1 MKKIQLL
8 NLKEGAEINFS
19 ANTQN
24 HTNEESD
31 HYMKQTVKASV
42 FEDLFSNKEY
52 LLQLYQALHPE
63 DTTVLESDLEY
74 VTLQQVMANNPY
86 NDLGF
91 KVGSRLMILVE
102 AQSTWTENI
111 IVRCIMYLAQTW
123 KDYFISSK
131 QSVYASTKLEFPE
144 PELYVL
150 YTGSKTISKTE
161 ISLSEEF
168 FAGKPIAIDAKVK
181 VLITGKN
188 NDIIT
193 QYVLFTKVIDEQ
205 RNLYKNNTQ
214 TAITETIRICKD
226 KNILKE
232 YLEDFEKEVID
243 IMVTL
248 YSQEEVL
255 RDYVTSE
262 KFTSEVK
269 GIVEL
274 SQELGRSF
282 ADTVSYVAK
291 KCNVSKDIAERKVNS
306 FWN

>member
-111 IVRCIMYLAQTW
+111 IVRCIMYLAQ
-123 KDYFISSK
+123 
-131 QSVYASTKLEFPE
+131 
-144 PELYVL
+144 
-150 YTGSKTISKTE
+150 

-232 YLEDFEKEVID
+232 YLENHEKEVID

>member
-1 MKKIQLL
+1 MYYVS
-8 NLKEGAEINFS
+8 G
-19 ANTQN
+19 
-24 HTNEESD
+24 
-31 HYMKQTVKASV
+31 
-42 FEDLFSNKEY
+42 
-52 LLQLYQALHPE
+52 
-63 DTTVLESDLEY
+63 SDLERLFY
-74 VTLQQVMANNPY
+74 FFQTKRLRF
-86 NDLGF
+86 DEIGI
-91 KVGSRLMILVE
+91 SR
-102 AQSTWTENI
+102 TRI
-111 IVRCIMYLAQTW
+111 ICSIYW
-123 KDYFISSK
+123 F
-131 QSVYASTKLEFPE
+131 
-144 PELYVL
+144 
-150 YTGSKTISKTE
+150 KTISKTE

-232 YLEDFEKEVID
+232 YLENHEKEVID

>member
-1 MKKIQLL
+1 M
-8 NLKEGAEINFS
+8 NS
-19 ANTQN
+19 A
-24 HTNEESD
+24 
-31 HYMKQTVKASV
+31 
-42 FEDLFSNKEY
+42 FL
-52 LLQLYQALHPE
+52 
-63 DTTVLESDLEY
+63 
-74 VTLQQVMANNPY
+74 
-86 NDLGF
+86 
-91 KVGSRLMILVE
+91 
-102 AQSTWTENI
+102 
-111 IVRCIMYLAQTW
+111 
-123 KDYFISSK
+123 ISS
-131 QSVYASTKLEFPE
+131 ASLSTFVATL
-144 PELYVL
+144 
-150 YTGSKTISKTE
+150 
-161 ISLSEEF
+161 SLSEQF
-168 FAGKPIAIDAKVK
+168 FAGKPIPIDAKVK
-181 VLITGKN
+181 VPITGKN

-232 YLEDFEKEVID
+232 YLENHEKEVID

-274 SQELGRSF
+274 SQELGRYF

>member
-1 MKKIQLL
+1 M
-8 NLKEGAEINFS
+8 
-19 ANTQN
+19 
-24 HTNEESD
+24 
-31 HYMKQTVKASV
+31 
-42 FEDLFSNKEY
+42 
-52 LLQLYQALHPE
+52 HPE

-74 VTLQQVMANNPY
+74 ITLQQVMANNPY

-91 KVGSRLMILVE
+91 KVGSRLMILVG

-131 QSVYASTKLEFPE
+131 QSVYASRKLEFPE

-193 QYVLFTKVIDEQ
+193 QYVLFTKVID
-205 RNLYKNNTQ
+205 
-214 TAITETIRICKD
+214 
-226 KNILKE
+226 
-232 YLEDFEKEVID
+232 

-291 KCNVSKDIAERKVNS
+291 KCNVSRDIAERKVNS

>member
-1 MKKIQLL
+1 LSDVLCIWLRPGKIILFL
-8 NLKEGAEINFS
+8 PNKAFTLRRNWNF
-19 ANTQN
+19 QN
-24 HTNEESD
+24 QN
-31 HYMKQTVKASV
+31 YM
-42 FEDLFSNKEY
+42 FY
-52 LLQLYQALHPE
+52 
-63 DTTVLESDLEY
+63 
-74 VTLQQVMANNPY
+74 
-86 NDLGF
+86 
-91 KVGSRLMILVE
+91 ILVPK
-102 AQSTWTENI
+102 Q
-111 IVRCIMYLAQTW
+111 LA
-123 KDYFISSK
+123 KPKFLFLK
-131 QSVYASTKLEFPE
+131 N
-144 PELYVL
+144 
-150 YTGSKTISKTE
+150 
-161 ISLSEEF
+161 F

-232 YLEDFEKEVID
+232 YLENHEKEVID

-291 KCNVSKDIAERKVNS
+291 KCNVSKDIAERKVRV
-306 FWN
+306 